1 MTYNYIQTNEDLS
14 MTKQEMI
21 DALMLEDF
29 SPIYHEADRI
39 RKEVKGD
46 DVFVRSIIEF
56 SNYCIRKCKYCGINC
71 FNDKVPRYRM
81 SLQEIVETAEKA
93 IAAGYRT
100 IVLQSGEDPYFNGNS
115 AHRLGEVVS
124 AIRALPTDYS
134 PEPDGTQA
142 VLDITLSVGELPYDA
157 LAYLRECGATRY
169 LLRHE
174 TSDPELYSF
183 LHPCGTLADRIQCLR
198 NIKKLGY
205 ATGSGFMVGLPGQT
219 LASIADDVILLETLE
234 CDMAGIGPF
243 ISSPDTQ
250 LAGYP
255 NGSTELTKRAVA
267 LCRIHRPELNLPVT
281 TALGVLN
288 PQELKDAF
296 SCGANVIMKKVTP
309 TKYKAAYQ
317 IYPSEIHKTRIIEDR
332 QALDKMIRSLGRRPV

>member
-1 MTYNYIQTNEDLS
+1 

-21 DALMLEDF
+21 NALMLEDF
-29 SPIYHEADRI
+29 STVYHEADCI
-39 RKEVKGD
+39 REKVKGD

-56 SNYCIRKCKYCGINC
+56 SNYCTRQCKYCGINC
-71 FNDKVPRYRM
+71 LNEKVPRYRM
-81 SLQEIVETAEKA
+81 PLEEIVDTAAQA

-100 IVLQSGEDPYFNGNS
+100 IVLQSGEDPYFNGDN
-115 AHRLGEVVS
+115 AKHLGEVVS
-124 AIRALPTDYS
+124 AIRALPTAFTPD
-134 PEPDGTQA
+134 PDGTQPI
-142 VLDITLSVGELPYDA
+142 LDITMSTGELPYEA
-157 LAYLRECGATRY
+157 LAYLKDCGATRY

-174 TSDPELYSF
+174 TSDPNLYAF
-183 LHPCGTLADRIQCLR
+183 LHPCGTLEDRISCLR

-219 LASIADDVILLETLE
+219 LESIADDVILLETLE

-243 ISSPDTQ
+243 IASPDTQ

-255 NGSTELTKRAVA
+255 NGETEMTKRAVA

-309 TKYKAAYQ
+309 TKYKESYQ
-317 IYPSEIHKTRIIEDR
+317 IYPSEIEETRIVEDR
-332 QALDKMIRSLGRRPV
+332 QKLDEMIRSLGRRPV

>member
-1 MTYNYIQTNEDLS
+1 

-29 SPIYHEADRI
+29 SPVYHEADRI

-56 SNYCIRKCKYCGINC
+56 SNYCTRQCKYCGINC
-71 FNDKVPRYRM
+71 LNENVTRYRM
-81 SLQEIVETAEKA
+81 SLAEIVDTAAQA
-93 IAAGYRT
+93 IAAGYKT
-100 IVLQSGEDPYFNGNS
+100 IVLQSGEDPYFNGGN
-115 AHRLGEVVS
+115 AKLLGEVVS
-124 AIRALPTDYS
+124 AIRALPTAYE
-134 PEPDGTQA
+134 PEPDGSQPI
-142 VLDITLSVGELPYDA
+142 LDITLSTGELPYED
-157 LAYLRECGATRY
+157 LLYLKECGATRY

-174 TSDPELYSF
+174 TSDPKLYAF
-183 LHPCGTLADRIQCLR
+183 LHPCGTLENRIQCLR

-243 ISSPDTQ
+243 ISSPDTP
-250 LAGYP
+250 LEGYP
-255 NGSTELTKRAVA
+255 NGETELTKRAVA
-267 LCRIHRPELNLPVT
+267 LCRIHCPELNLPVT

-309 TKYKAAYQ
+309 TKYKESYK
-317 IYPSEIHKTRIIEDR
+317 IYPSEVEETRIIEDR
-332 QALDKMIRSLGRRPV
+332 ETLDNMIRSLGRRPV

>member
-1 MTYNYIQTNEDLS
+1 

-21 DALMLEDF
+21 EALMLEDF
-29 SPIYHEADRI
+29 SPIYHEANRI

-56 SNYCIRKCKYCGINC
+56 SNYCNRKCKYCGINC
-71 FNDKVPRYRM
+71 FNNKVPRYRM
-81 SLQEIVETAEKA
+81 SLDEIVDTASQA

-100 IVLQSGEDPYFNGNS
+100 IVLQSGEDPTFNGNN
-115 AHRLGEVVS
+115 AERLGEIVS
-124 AIRALPTDYS
+124 AIRALPTAYE
-134 PEPDGTQA
+134 PEPDGTQPI
-142 VLDITLSVGELPYDA
+142 LDITMSTGELPFEA
-157 LAYLRECGATRY
+157 LAYLKECGATRY

-174 TSDPELYSF
+174 TSDPELYAF
-183 LHPCGTLADRIQCLR
+183 FHPCGTLEDRIQCLR

-219 LASIADDVILLETLE
+219 LESIADDVMLLETLE

-281 TALGVLN
+281 TALGVLD
-288 PQELKDAF
+288 PEERKDAF

-309 TKYKAAYQ
+309 TKYKEAYQ
-317 IYPSEIHKTRIIEDR
+317 IYPSNIEETRIIEDR
-332 QALDKMIRSLGRRPV
+332 KNLDHLIQSLGRRPV

>member
-1 MTYNYIQTNEDLS
+1 MKYNCIQIYEDLS

-56 SNYCIRKCKYCGINC
+56 SNYCNRQCKYCGINC

-81 SLQEIVETAEKA
+81 SLAEIVDTAEKA

-100 IVLQSGEDPYFNGNS
+100 IVLQSGEDPYFNGDN
-115 AHRLGEVVS
+115 AKRLGEVVS
-124 AIRALPTDYS
+124 AIRALPTAFE
-134 PEPDGTQA
+134 PEPDGSQPI
-142 VLDITLSVGELPYDA
+142 LDITMSTGELPYEA
-157 LAYLRECGATRY
+157 LAHLRECGATRY

-174 TSDPELYSF
+174 TSDSELYAF
-183 LHPCGTLADRIQCLR
+183 LHPCGTLEDRIQCLR

-219 LASIADDVILLETLE
+219 LESIADDVILLETLE

-288 PQELKDAF
+288 PEERNDAF

-309 TKYKAAYQ
+309 TKYKEAYQ
-317 IYPSEIHKTRIIEDR
+317 IYPSNIEETRIIEDR
-332 QALDKMIRSLGRRPV
+332 QTLDIMIRSLGRRPV

>member
-1 MTYNYIQTNEDLS
+1 

-56 SNYCIRKCKYCGINC
+56 SNYCTRQCKYCGINC
-71 FNDKVPRYRM
+71 FNQNVARYRM
-81 SLQEIVETAEKA
+81 PLEEILDTAAQA

-100 IVLQSGEDPYFNGNS
+100 IVLQSGEDPYFNGDN
-115 AHRLGEVVS
+115 AKRLGDIVR
-124 AIRALPTDYS
+124 AIRALPTAFES
-134 PEPDGTQA
+134 EADGSQPI
-142 VLDITLSVGELPYDA
+142 LDITMSTGELPYEA
-157 LAYLRECGATRY
+157 LSYLKDCGATRY

-174 TSDPELYSF
+174 TSDPKLYEF

-198 NIKKLGY
+198 NIKTLGY

-219 LASIADDVILLETLE
+219 LASIADDVILLGTLE

-243 ISSPDTQ
+243 ISSPDTP
-250 LAGYP
+250 LEGYP
-255 NGSTELTKRAVA
+255 NGETELTKRAVA

-288 PQELKDAF
+288 PEERKDAF

-309 TKYKAAYQ
+309 TKYKEAYQ
-317 IYPSEIHKTRIIEDR
+317 IYPSTIEETRIIEDR
-332 QALDKMIRSLGRRPV
+332 QTLDNMIRSLGRKPV

>member
-1 MTYNYIQTNEDLS
+1 

-21 DALMLEDF
+21 DALKLEDF

-56 SNYCIRKCKYCGINC
+56 SNYCIRQCKYCGINC
-71 FNDKVPRYRM
+71 FNQNVKRYRM
-81 SLQEIVETAEKA
+81 PLAEIVDTAAQA

-100 IVLQSGEDPYFNGNS
+100 IVLQSGEDPYFNGDN
-115 AHRLGEVVS
+115 AKRLGEVVS
-124 AIRALPTDYS
+124 AIRALPTAFT
-134 PEPDGTQA
+134 PEPDGSQPI
-142 VLDITLSVGELPYDA
+142 LDITMSTGELPFEA
-157 LAYLRECGATRY
+157 LAHLKECGATRY

-174 TSDPELYSF
+174 TSDPELYAF
-183 LHPCGTLADRIQCLR
+183 LHPCGTLEDRIECLR

-219 LASIADDVILLETLE
+219 LESIADDIILLETLE

-281 TALGVLN
+281 TALGVLD
-288 PQELKDAF
+288 PEERKDAF
-296 SCGANVIMKKVTP
+296 SCGVNVIMKKVTP
-309 TKYKAAYQ
+309 TKYKEAYQ
-317 IYPSEIHKTRIIEDR
+317 IYPSKIEETRIIEDR
-332 QALDKMIRSLGRRPV
+332 QNLDNMIRSLGRRPV

>member
-1 MTYNYIQTNEDLS
+1 MKYNCIQTNEDLS

-29 SPIYHEADRI
+29 SLIYQEADRI

-56 SNYCIRKCKYCGINC
+56 SNYCTRQCKYCGINC
-71 FNDKVPRYRM
+71 FNENVIRYRM
-81 SLQEIVETAEKA
+81 SLEEIVDTAAQA
-93 IAAGYRT
+93 IAAGYKT
-100 IVLQSGEDPYFNGNS
+100 IVLQSGEDPFFNGEN
-115 AHRLGEVVS
+115 AKRLGEVVS
-124 AIRALPTDYS
+124 AIRALPTAYN
-134 PEPDGTQA
+134 PEPDGSQPI
-142 VLDITLSVGELPYDA
+142 LDITLSTGELPYEA
-157 LAYLRECGATRY
+157 LSYLKECGATRY

-174 TSDPELYSF
+174 TSDPKLYTF
-183 LHPCGTLADRIQCLR
+183 LHPCGTLENRVQCLR
-198 NIKKLGY
+198 NIKSLGY

-243 ISSPDTQ
+243 ISSPDTP
-250 LAGYP
+250 LEGYP
-255 NGSTELTKRAVA
+255 NGETELTKRAVA
-267 LCRIHRPELNLPVT
+267 LCRIRCPELNLPVT

-309 TKYKAAYQ
+309 TKYKEAYK
-317 IYPSEIHKTRIIEDR
+317 IYPSEVEETRIIEDR
-332 QALDKMIRSLGRRPV
+332 QTLDNMIRSLGRRPV

>member
-1 MTYNYIQTNEDLS
+1 

-29 SPIYHEADRI
+29 SLVYQKADHI

-56 SNYCIRKCKYCGINC
+56 SNYCVRECKYCGINRDC
-71 FNDKVPRYRM
+71 AEVQRYRM
-81 SLQEIVETAEKA
+81 TLDEIVDTAAQA

-100 IVLQSGEDPYFNGNS
+100 IVLQSGEDPYFNEDK
-115 AHRLGEVVS
+115 AKHLGEVVS
-124 AIRALPTDYS
+124 AIRALPTAFAE
-134 PEPDGTQA
+134 EPDGSQPI
-142 VLDITLSVGELPYDA
+142 LDITMSTGELPYAA
-157 LAYLRECGATRY
+157 LAHLKECGATRY

-174 TSDPELYSF
+174 TSDPDLYAF
-183 LHPCGTLADRIQCLR
+183 LHPCGTLENRIQCLR
-198 NIKKLGY
+198 DIKALGY

-219 LASIADDVILLETLE
+219 LASIADDIILLGTLD

-243 ISSPDTQ
+243 ISSPNTP
-250 LAGYP
+250 LAGLP

-288 PQELKDAF
+288 PEERKDAF
-296 SCGANVIMKKVTP
+296 SCGVNVIMKKVTP
-309 TKYKAAYQ
+309 TKYKEAYQ
-317 IYPSEIHKTRIIEDR
+317 IYPSKIEETRIIEDR
-332 QALDKMIRSLGRRPV
+332 QALDDMIRSLGRRPV